1 MNLRALITIC
11 KAIKIYYL
19 KLDNI
24 IVTYDKPV
32 STLFLREKLS
42 QTIYITERKG
52 WDHHEQQ
59 QKFSF
64 CLQ

>member
-1 MNLRALITIC
+1 MC

-42 QTIYITERKG
+42 QIIYITERKG
-52 WDHHEQQ
+52 
-59 QKFSF
+59 
-64 CLQ
+64 